1 MGAYSE
7 LDITLRN
14 GDMPFED
21 TDGSPVFVDD
31 DAFAEDDSPC
41 VQPPAGTGDAPQTEP
56 VPDTPAQPV
65 EPQSVAPA
73 QSAGD
78 KADNDAQKQAGEDAK
93 RKAHEEAETKRKAEF
108 DARQAAKKAAEQE
121 QLAKLESMSQ
131 EELLAAS
138 MQRVSADTE
147 KLTRRNMKECVAEHI
162 QTLCLSDPVFARKVM
177 HPRKSMIRCFQY
189 ISRKAWDYVQD
200 EMKANGIQP
209 GPGRQGYGSDVPDDL
224 CYQWAEDYFS
234 DPDAKEDHEDEEKF
248 VPKPYYGGTSKSKSA
263 KKEKKDK
270 KDAKPKPQKETAKT
284 PEPKSAESSGQIS
297 LGDFLMP
304 EEKAG

>member
-147 KLTRRNMKECVAEHI
+147 KLTRRNMKECVSEFV
-162 QTLCLSDPVFARKVM
+162 QTKCLEDPAFARMVM
-177 HPRKSMIRCFQY
+177 HPKKSMVHCLWY
-189 ISRKAWDYVQD
+189 INRKAREYIEQ
-200 EMKANGIQP
+200 EMKDNGEEPRNAP
-209 GPGRQGYGSDVPDDL
+209 GGIYGGDVPDEL
-224 CYQWAEDYFS
+224 CYQWAEEYFR
-234 DPDAKEDHEDEEKF
+234 DPNAEEDHRDEEKF
-248 VPKPYYGGTSKSKSA
+248 VPKPYYGGGSKKSTPKA
-263 KKEKKDK
+263 KKEKDPPK
-270 KDAKPKPQKETAKT
+270 KAPAPQKPQGDGE
-284 PEPKSAESSGQIS
+284 QLS
-297 LGDFLMP
+297 LLG
-304 EEKAG
+304 EAS